1 MRALIIVARESM
13 ISHLEEFLRE
23 HGILAYT
30 ILGNVMGNGETAR
43 VYGAFLRP
51 DINAMVSVV
60 LPADQVERAIH
71 GIKTLIAQR
80 KETAHDNTPIP
91 LKVFSFPCEEHV

>member
-23 HGILAYT
+23 NGVLAYT
-30 ILGNVMGNGETAR
+30 ILGNVMGTGVTGR
-43 VYGAFLRP
+43 VYGAFLHP
-51 DINAMVSVV
+51 DINAVVSVV
-60 LPADQVERAIH
+60 LPDDQVERAIRA
-71 GIKTLIAQR
+71 IKALIAQR
-80 KETAHDNTPIP
+80 KETAHDDNPIP

>member
-30 ILGNVMGNGETAR
+30 ILGNVMGNGETGR

-51 DINAMVSVV
+51 DINAVVSVV
-60 LPADQVERAIH
+60 LPADQVERAIR

-80 KETAHDNTPIP
+80 KETAHDDNPIP